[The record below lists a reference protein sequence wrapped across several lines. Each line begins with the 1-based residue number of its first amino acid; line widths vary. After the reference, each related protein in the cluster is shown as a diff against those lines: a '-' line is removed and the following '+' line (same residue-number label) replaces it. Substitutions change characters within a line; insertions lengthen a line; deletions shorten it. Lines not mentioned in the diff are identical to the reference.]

1 MKNYTTTQHLSFFAM
16 LKLFGN
22 AIKNFFTTG
31 SNRDFERLKNYLSS

>member
-1 MKNYTTTQHLSFFAM
+1 MKNYTTQQLTATSI
-16 LKLFGN
+16 LKIFGN